1 MGYTPCMEGEDL
13 VMLDTLKNLLIGSP
27 VPTKQLGETRLNKVR
42 ALASFSPG
50 ALSSLAYANQEIY
63 LALVVAGSVG
73 LSQAWPISLAITALL
88 LIVALSYYQTIHGYP
103 SGGGSYV
110 VARENLGTLPGLL
123 AASALLVDYVLTAAV
138 SLTAGLEAIASAAPA
153 LWPYRVPAALLI
165 LAVITLVNLRG
176 MRETGSLM
184 TIPVYLFLL
193 CYFPMLAFGA
203 WRVISEGPV
212 SLAATAPPA
221 LQPLTLLL
229 LLRAFATGCTAM
241 TGIEAVSNGVPVF
254 RAPAAQNAGRTLL
267 VMAAL
272 MSVLF
277 AASIWITQSLAVISG
292 PQETILS
299 ALARSILGTGPA
311 YWVIQVTTL
320 LILAVAANTSFAGF
334 PQLAALL
341 ARDGF
346 LPRQLAGLGDRLV
359 FANGILWLT
368 LITGALIVVSRGHS
382 HALIPLFAVGAFL
395 AYTLSQI
402 GMVRHWARTHGR
414 GWQLK
419 AAINGLGAVTTAV
432 TLLVVLLEKFRDGA
446 WLTVIVIPAFTLG
459 FGQIRHHYR
468 AVASQLSLRG
478 LPPSLKPFPAPRVV
492 IPISGIHRGIVD
504 ALGFARTIAQ
514 DITAVYVELEPGM
527 GAHIQQE
534 WEAWWPDVPLVVV
547 PSPYRSLVGPLLDY
561 LDATD
566 NEHHDGQLAVVILP
580 EFVPAKRW
588 HGILHNQT
596 ARLLKAALLYRRRRQ
611 GFQRVII
618 DVPYHLRR

>member
-1 MGYTPCMEGEDL
+1 
-13 VMLDTLKNLLIGSP
+13 MLDSLKNLLIGSP
-27 VPTKQLGETRLNKVR
+27 VPTKQLAETRLNKVR

-50 ALSSLAYANQEIY
+50 ALSSIAYANQEIY
-63 LALVVAGSVG
+63 LALVIAGSVG
-73 LSQAWPISLAITALL
+73 LSQAGPISLAITALL

-110 VARENLGTLPGLL
+110 VARENLGTLSGLL

-138 SLTAGLEAIASAAPA
+138 SLTAGLEAMASAAPA

-165 LAVITLVNLRG
+165 LAVVTLVNLRG
-176 MRETGSLM
+176 ARETGSLM

-193 CYFPMLAFGA
+193 CYFPMLALGA
-203 WRVISEGPV
+203 WRVISGGPV
-212 SLAATAPPA
+212 SLAAAAPTA
-221 LQPLTLLL
+221 LQPLTWLL

-267 VMAAL
+267 VMAVL
-272 MSVLF
+272 MSALF
-277 AASIWITQSLAVISG
+277 AVSIWITQSLAVVSG

-299 ALARSILGTGPA
+299 ALARRILGTGPA
-311 YWVIQVTTL
+311 YWIIQVSTL

-346 LPRQLAGLGDRLV
+346 LPRQLSGLGDRLV
-359 FANGILWLT
+359 FANGILWLA
-368 LITGALIVVSRGHS
+368 LITAALIIVSRGDS

-402 GMVRHWARTHGR
+402 GMVRHWARTQGR
-414 GWQLK
+414 GWQIK
-419 AAINGLGAVTTAV
+419 AAINGLGAAATGV

-446 WLTVIVIPAFTLG
+446 WLTVIAIPALTLG
-459 FGQIRHHYR
+459 FGQIRRHYR

-478 LPPSLKPFPAPRVV
+478 LPPSLKPFPAPRIV

-504 ALGFARTIAQ
+504 ALGFARTISQ
-514 DITAVYVELEPGM
+514 DITAVYVELEPDQ
-527 GAHIQQE
+527 GARIQQE
-534 WEAWWPDVPLVVV
+534 WAAWWPDVPLVVV

-566 NEHHDGQLAVVILP
+566 REHHDGQLAVVLLP
-580 EFVPAKRW
+580 EFVPARRW

-596 ARLLKAALLYRRRRQ
+596 ARLLKAALLYRRRRL

-618 DVPYHLRR
+618 DMPYHLRR

>member
-1 MGYTPCMEGEDL
+1 
-13 VMLDTLKNLLIGSP
+13 MLDSLKNLLIGSP
-27 VPTKQLGETRLNKVR
+27 VPTKQLAETRLNKVR

-50 ALSSLAYANQEIY
+50 ALSSIAYANQEIY

-73 LSQAWPISLAITALL
+73 LSQAGPISLAITALL

-110 VARENLGTLPGLL
+110 VARENLGTLSGLL

-138 SLTAGLEAIASAAPA
+138 SLTAGLEAMASAAPA
-153 LWPYRVPAALLI
+153 LWPYRVLAALLI
-165 LAVITLVNLRG
+165 LAVVTLVNLRG
-176 MRETGSLM
+176 ARETSSLM

-193 CYFPMLAFGA
+193 CYFPMLALGA
-203 WRVISEGPV
+203 WRVISAGPV
-212 SLAATAPPA
+212 ALAAAAPTA
-221 LQPLTLLL
+221 LQPLTMLL

-267 VMAAL
+267 VMAVL
-272 MSVLF
+272 MSALF
-277 AASIWITQSLAVISG
+277 AASIWITQSLAVVSG

-299 ALARSILGTGPA
+299 ALARRILGTGPA
-311 YWVIQVTTL
+311 YWIIQVSTL

-346 LPRQLAGLGDRLV
+346 LPRQLSGLGDRLV
-359 FANGILWLT
+359 FANGILWLA
-368 LITGALIVVSRGHS
+368 LITAALIIVSRGDS

-402 GMVRHWARTHGR
+402 GMVRHWARTQGR

-419 AAINGLGAVTTAV
+419 AAINGLGAAATGV

-446 WLTVIVIPAFTLG
+446 WLTVIAIPALTLG
-459 FGQIRHHYR
+459 FGQIRRHYR

-504 ALGFARTIAQ
+504 ALGFARTISQ
-514 DITAVYVELEPGM
+514 DVTAVYVELEPEQGM
-527 GAHIQQE
+527 RIQQE
-534 WEAWWPDVPLVVV
+534 WAAWWPDVPLVVV

-566 NEHHDGQLAVVILP
+566 REHHDGQLAVVLLP
-580 EFVPAKRW
+580 EFVPAQRW

-596 ARLLKAALLYRRRRQ
+596 ARLLKAALLYRRRRL